1 MMRHLAAIA
10 FLLVLSAGARADEA
24 SNVQERADYFDAVQI
39 SNRFLACVDQAAN
52 ADDDPA
58 AVQAATDCFG
68 GVNAPDFSITID
80 GAEGSRTFATPAEF
94 NAFATGPANIVR
106 TSVSLLP
113 GTYTALDFRRRTQS
127 TGRSVDLSTVL
138 TIVQN
143 IDLPNPVFGRVLGGQ
158 IARGVIRFTVTEVGR
173 NTWRITRSRF
183 TILALESGL
192 DIQFLQP
199 PAAQ

>member
-1 MMRHLAAIA
+1 MRHVAAIV
-10 FLLVLSAGARADEA
+10 FLVLVTVDARAGEA
-24 SNVQERADYFDAVQI
+24 SNERERADYFDAVQI

-58 AVQAATDCFG
+58 EVQAAIDCFN
-68 GVNAPDFSITID
+68 GVNAANFSITID
-80 GAEGSRTFATPAEF
+80 GVEGSRTFPTPAEF

-113 GTYTALDFRRRTQS
+113 GTYSALDFRRRTES
-127 TGRSVDLSTVL
+127 TGRSVDVSTVL
-138 TIVQN
+138 TIFQN

-158 IARGVIRFTVTEVGR
+158 IVRGVISFTVTEMPR
-173 NTWRITRSRF
+173 NTWRITKSRF

-192 DIQFLQP
+192 DIQFLQR
-199 PAAQ
+199 PAQ